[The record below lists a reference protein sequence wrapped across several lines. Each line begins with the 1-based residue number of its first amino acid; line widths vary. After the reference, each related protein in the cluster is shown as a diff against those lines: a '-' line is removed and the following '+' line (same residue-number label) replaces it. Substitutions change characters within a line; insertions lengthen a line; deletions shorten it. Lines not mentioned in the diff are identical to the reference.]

1 MPEAFTFFLLVF
13 RIVKQKM
20 KNRMQKIRTR
30 KNVVLHDGCENL
42 EECRRNRKDEAI
54 RQRLNKPYVLNNITN
69 TNYSFIV
76 DSYIGMVND
85 KQKSILYRVIFL
97 RLTKLIAGL
106 SNRSAVRTCA
116 LKISLYHKT

>member
-1 MPEAFTFFLLVF
+1 MPEAFTFFLLFF

-20 KNRMQKIRTR
+20 KNRKKIRTR
-30 KNVVLHDGCENL
+30 KYVVLHDGCENL
-42 EECRRNRKDEAI
+42 EECRRNRKDETI
-54 RQRLNKPYVLNNITN
+54 RQRLNKPDVLNDITN